1 MTSPVS
7 HSCKW
12 WSCHMAQGTQ
22 QTPASSLLRRE
33 KQRSRRQ
40 WGARCLLLSLASS
53 GTTCSR
59 SGAIKSV
66 TPESGA
72 AQACPQRAASANA
85 ILSRKLWGHRRHHES
100 KPSRHKEFAERGA
113 VRTQKGLG
121 VPTTV

>member
-1 MTSPVS
+1 MAGPVS
-7 HSCKW
+7 ATWHRERSRPQ
-12 WSCHMAQGTQ
+12 H
-22 QTPASSLLRRE
+22 PASSRD
-33 KQRSRRQ
+33 RSRRQ

-85 ILSRKLWGHRRHHES
+85 ILSRKLWGHRRHPES
-100 KPSRHKEFAERGA
+100 KPSLHKESAEQGA
-113 VRTQKGLG
+113 VRTQKGLR

>member
-1 MTSPVS
+1 
-7 HSCKW
+7 
-12 WSCHMAQGTQ
+12 MAQGTQ
-22 QTPASSLLRRE
+22 QTLQRQ
-33 KQRSRRQ
+33 KQKTVGSQ
-40 WGARCLLLSLASS
+40 MLLLSLASS

-85 ILSRKLWGHRRHHES
+85 ILSRKLWGHHSHPES
-100 KPSRHKEFAERGA
+100 KPSLHKESAEQGA
-113 VRTQKGLG
+113 VQTQKGLR